1 MEIHPRMSHRNDALE
16 TSRPA
21 SLWRALNLP
30 ALVKVLLSQCGR
42 LADCIPLLHFT
53 CSVVYIQI
61 CIIYYCMIYIYIY
74 VYPYS
79 YIDNTIEVHICLLY
93 IYMCVCVIYI
103 YTYTHYITSTT
114 AVTIESSHVVTAPPW
129 TSRGWGEARTRSA
142 IGTWCCLGH
151 EKLRHNGDKMVI

>member
-61 CIIYYCMIYIYIY
+61 CIIYYCMIYIYMYIHTHIQIILQKSIY
-74 VYPYS
+74 VY
-79 YIDNTIEVHICLLY
+79 Y
-93 IYMCVCVIYI
+93 IYVCVIYI